1 MDLTD
6 QRRLGVEVACR
17 VVAMVQLAIH
27 LLKERS
33 HCIVKHHSCVLRN
46 EHFFDGVNLGI
57 TPLVAS
63 CDTIPMMV
71 RKFVVVVERPEA
83 SSLVASRLADE

>member
-1 MDLTD
+1 M
-6 QRRLGVEVACR
+6 ACR
-17 VVAMVQLAIH
+17 AVAIVQLATK
-27 LLKERS
+27 LPKEKNHRLT
-33 HCIVKHHSCVLRN
+33 KHHSCVLRN